1 MQGNVA
7 NLATFDIKDALTGP
21 VERNDVVTIKKH
33 LNAFNQENL
42 NQEKEIYKL
51 LSQKLI
57 EIAQSKN
64 SLKDYSE
71 MKEVFDSEKYSIK
84 I

>member
-1 MQGNVA
+1 M
-7 NLATFDIKDALTGP
+7 TGP

-33 LNAFNQENL
+33 LNVFNQENL

-64 SLKDYSE
+64 SLKE
-71 MKEVFDSEKYSIK
+71 L
-84 I
+84 

>member
-1 MQGNVA
+1 MAKNILLPLLQGNVA
-7 NLATFDIKDALTGP
+7 NLTTFDIKDALTGP

-51 LSQKLI
+51 LKLH
-57 EIAQSKN
+57 K
-64 SLKDYSE
+64 
-71 MKEVFDSEKYSIK
+71 VK
-84 I
+84 IH

>member
-1 MQGNVA
+1 M
-7 NLATFDIKDALTGP
+7 L
-21 VERNDVVTIKKH
+21 VVTIKKH

-64 SLKDYSE
+64 SLKNYSE
-71 MKEVFDSEKYSIK
+71 MKEVFDSEKYSK
-84 I
+84 YLKYTD